1 MLEVWTECI
10 MDIVKTIPIL
20 FVVYLVISWMEN
32 HMDAVTR
39 VVTST
44 EPAGPVIG
52 ALIGAIPQCGFSMGC
67 SVLYCRGFLAPAT
80 LIAVYLSTS
89 DEAIPVLFA
98 GGCSWKEIILL
109 IAVKIGIAIVAG
121 YLFYLFWFRKHW
133 NIDDW
138 PEDDELD
145 MNEVN
150 ASCSCCGGQSLW
162 RSALIRT
169 ANTTVFLVIT
179 MLILNTIIYLLG
191 ADSLAAILLQ
201 GSRLQP
207 VLCAL
212 IGLIPGCA
220 VSVLL
225 VQLFTAGTISFGSV
239 IAGLSA
245 GAGFGFILLLREAPC
260 KKSAWQIIG
269 CTYAAAVAA
278 GLLIDCII

>member
-1 MLEVWTECI
+1 M
-10 MDIVKTIPIL
+10 
-20 FVVYLVISWMEN
+20 
-32 HMDAVTR
+32 
-39 VVTST
+39 
-44 EPAGPVIG
+44 
-52 ALIGAIPQCGFSMGC
+52 
-67 SVLYCRGFLAPAT
+67 
-80 LIAVYLSTS
+80 
-89 DEAIPVLFA
+89 
-98 GGCSWKEIILL
+98 LL

-212 IGLIPGCA
+212 IGLIPA
-220 VSVLL
+220 VPCRCCSCSCLPQVP
-225 VQLFTAGTISFGSV
+225 
-239 IAGLSA
+239 SA
-245 GAGFGFILLLREAPC
+245 L
-260 KKSAWQIIG
+260 
-269 CTYAAAVAA
+269 AV
-278 GLLIDCII
+278 

>member
-1 MLEVWTECI
+1 MRS
-10 MDIVKTIPIL
+10 MR
-20 FVVYLVISWMEN
+20 
-32 HMDAVTR
+32 AV
-39 VVTST
+39 S
-44 EPAGPVIG
+44 A
-52 ALIGAIPQCGFSMGC
+52 AA
-67 SVLYCRGFLAPAT
+67 
-80 LIAVYLSTS
+80 
-89 DEAIPVLFA
+89 D
-98 GGCSWKEIILL
+98 
-109 IAVKIGIAIVAG
+109 
-121 YLFYLFWFRKHW
+121 
-133 NIDDW
+133 
-138 PEDDELD
+138 
-145 MNEVN
+145 
-150 ASCSCCGGQSLW
+150 QSLW

-260 KKSAWQIIG
+260 KKSRLADYRLHVCGSRCGGTADRLYYINDCLSNDIPLFIEHFTGGFSCLALII
-269 CTYAAAVAA
+269 
-278 GLLIDCII
+278 

>member
-1 MLEVWTECI
+1 
-10 MDIVKTIPIL
+10 
-20 FVVYLVISWMEN
+20 
-32 HMDAVTR
+32 
-39 VVTST
+39 
-44 EPAGPVIG
+44 
-52 ALIGAIPQCGFSMGC
+52 MGC

-98 GGCSWKEIILL
+98 GGCSWKEIVLL

-121 YLFYLFWFRKHW
+121 FLFYLFWFRKHW

-150 ASCSCCGGQSLW
+150 ASCSCCGDQSLW